1 MQAEKS
7 HFGSQGE
14 YVREKYSLSP
24 PLPWIYLF
32 MKKIFKIYEFTVAF
46 L

>member
-24 PLPWIYLF
+24 PLNLL
-32 MKKIFKIYEFTVAF
+32 IYEKNI
-46 L
+46 